1 MSNQELCGILNINK
15 PRGVTSHDVVAR
27 VRKITGQRKVG
38 HAGTLDPLATGV
50 LLLCLGQ
57 ATRVAEYLAASD
69 KVYRTRLRLGIS
81 TDTYDAEGQI
91 TSQSKVA
98 VSRDQVEQALQA
110 FTGIQE
116 QMPPMYSAIKRDGI
130 PLYRLARRGQVVPRQ
145 MRKVEIH
152 DIHLLIWEP
161 PELEIEISCS
171 KGTYIRSLVHDIGQR
186 LGCGAHLMTLTRIA
200 SGQFRVEDAI
210 TLEELEQACAR
221 GTVVSLLHPL
231 DMALQSFPAVTVDL
245 ATERRIVSGQ
255 RVRLSNAI
263 EGTLCRAYAAD
274 GRLLALL
281 RLDREGLWQ
290 PHKVFAQGRG
300 NEDHP

>member
-1 MSNQELCGILNINK
+1 MSNKELCGILNINK

-91 TSQSKVA
+91 TSQSEVA

-110 FTGIQE
+110 FIGIQE

-145 MRKVEIH
+145 MRKVEIY
-152 DIHLLIWEP
+152 DIRLLTWEP
-161 PELEIEISCS
+161 PELEIEVSCS
-171 KGTYIRSLVHDIGQR
+171 KGTYIRSLVHDLGQR
-186 LGCGAHLMTLTRIA
+186 LGCGAHLVSLTRIA

-221 GTVVSLLHPL
+221 GTVASLLHPL
-231 DMALQSFPAVTVDL
+231 DMALQSFLAITVDL
-245 ATERRIVSGQ
+245 ATEHRIVSGQ